1 MAVEAVGSQTA
12 TLTTEHTLSGAAI
25 TGAKSLV
32 LTVNTKNLAN
42 GETLELRV
50 YQKVETGDAGGATA
64 DELCYAAVYV
74 NDQPNPVKISPP
86 LISAYSATFTLT
98 QTGGTGRA
106 FPFRIDS
113 L

>member
-32 LTVNTKNLAN
+32 LTVNTKNLLN
-42 GETLELRV
+42 GETLELKI
-50 YQKVETGDAGGATA
+50 YQKVETGDTGGATA
-64 DELCYAAVYV
+64 DELAYTAIYI

-86 LISAYSATFTLT
+86 IISAYSATFTLK

-113 L
+113 I